1 MKAKPHSLPTQK
13 QLACQRSLNMQIQ
26 TSHNTL
32 KFYSEKLEKLVEDLE
47 SKFAWYPVHPKEDHA
62 SIMYRAG
69 QDSVVQYVKSILED
83 DNNVPI

>member
-1 MKAKPHSLPTQK
+1 
-13 QLACQRSLNMQIQ
+13 MQIQ

-47 SKFAWYPVHPKEDHA
+47 SKFAWHPVHPKEDHA

-69 QDSVVQYVKSILED
+69 QESVVQYVKSILED

>member
-1 MKAKPHSLPTQK
+1 MKAKHHSLPTQK
-13 QLACQRSLNMQIQ
+13 QLVCQRSLNMQIQ

-47 SKFAWYPVHPKEDHA
+47 TKFAWYPVHPKEDLA

-69 QDSVVQYVKSILED
+69 QESVVQYVKSILED

>member
-1 MKAKPHSLPTQK
+1 MKAKHHSLPTQK
-13 QLACQRSLNMQIQ
+13 QLVCQRSLNMQIQ

-47 SKFAWYPVHPKEDHA
+47 SKFAWYPVHPKEELA

-69 QDSVVQYVKSILED
+69 QESVVQYIKSILND
-83 DNNVPI
+83 DVHI

>member
-1 MKAKPHSLPTQK
+1 MKAKHHSLPTQK

-47 SKFAWYPVHPKEDHA
+47 SKFAWYPVHPKEELA

-69 QDSVVQYVKSILED
+69 QESVVQYIKSILND
-83 DNNVPI
+83 DVHI